1 MKLLHD
7 QMVRDADHKNAQI
20 ATLRDE
26 YEKLASRLPEF
37 GEMKATHEGLRIQTL
52 DLQRDN
58 QSKAAYISGLQM
70 KLVVAM
76 SEIERMR
83 VSQFSKPVTIMS
95 K

>member
-7 QMVRDADHKNAQI
+7 QLVKDADHKNDQI
-20 ATLRDE
+20 TSLKDD

-37 GEMKATHEGLRIQTL
+37 GEMKVSQEGLRLQTI

-70 KLVVAM
+70 KLVLAM
-76 SEIERMR
+76 SELERLR
-83 VSQFSKPVTIMS
+83 VSQYSRPMAMRA
-95 K
+95 